1 MQRVLIYS
9 HDDQFLSELVE
20 ADVSQ
25 LRTHTKLN
33 GEHCL
38 TISTRATLVQ
48 GQRILTQDGTG
59 KWYEWVVTTADD
71 EHTWGT
77 YECDWSLQNDL
88 QVTQVSRILTDKTA
102 REAISAALSGTQ
114 RWGVGTVNVAG
125 RGSAS
130 MYKTDGW
137 SALSTAVETWGGEVD
152 AEITVNRTNV
162 VSRSVSL
169 LSHLGQSDAVRR
181 FDYGHDLRGIR
192 RVVER
197 YPRACRIVPLGKGEE
212 TEEGGYGRKITIES
226 VNDGIEYLQ
235 NDDVVELLRLPDG
248 SGGWEY
254 PTIYVENPDIEE
266 PQALLEW
273 GQSVLGYYT
282 MPMVTYEA
290 DVMQLAM
297 VGMDVRNISLGDVVQ
312 CVDREFRGEGLRI
325 EGRVV
330 ELDVDGID
338 PSGTVVTI
346 GHIRRSIA
354 SELASRVSSIGGVI
368 DTVISTGVLD
378 LSERYVRSM
387 LDRIN
392 EEANLTGGY
401 TYITEGQGIRTY
413 DKAVSDPL
421 VGDEANAVVEIKGG
435 TVRIANSRTSSGD
448 WDWKSVFV
456 SGHILAELVT
466 AARLTA
472 GSIGSPSGNYW
483 NLDTGEL
490 RMASVGTSVDGT
502 TLTEYAAGIAADKVQ
517 DFVDGD
523 YADDLEAI
531 AQQVDGKAETW
542 YQASDPSS
550 SWTADQKAE
559 HAGDLW
565 YKTANGENTTWR
577 WDGSQWVEQYAPKEV
592 FDAIDGK
599 MQVFTSQ
606 PTPPYEVGDL
616 WVQGSSGDL
625 KHCVNAK
632 GENAQF
638 SASDWSKSTKYTD
651 DSAVSALDS
660 SLDMQ
665 NVFNRLTNNG
675 QAQGLYIDNGQL
687 YINGSYI
694 KSGTIDAGYITAG
707 VLSVKRGRAVILSA
721 NLTSGTATIGGF
733 TVSGSAL
740 YSGKTSLTS
749 NTSGIYISTSGIS
762 VGSGSAYTAL
772 AGGYLRGGSAGD
784 ITGYVGF
791 NNYWTPTGVYG
802 TRLAGRGCIALLTNG
817 AFGIGSYYAF
827 GSDAT
832 ITTGQSGTMQFI
844 ERIQSNDDGT
854 ITWWTSNVTFT
865 KGLMTTVL

>member
-130 MYKTDGW
+130 MYQTDGW

-368 DTVISTGVLD
+368 DTVVSTGVLD

-421 VGDEANAVVEIKGG
+421 VGTEASAVCEFKGG
-435 TVRIANSRTSSGD
+435 TIRIANTKDEQGQWEWKTVFTSGR
-448 WDWKSVFV
+448 
-456 SGHILAELVT
+456 ILAELID
-466 AARLTA
+466 A
-472 GSIGSPSGNYW
+472 IGSS
-483 NLDTGEL
+483 TGSHAQL
-490 RMASVGTSVDGT
+490 TTNGLAVYDGA
-502 TLTEYAAGIAADKVQ
+502 TLLSE
-517 DFVDGD
+517 F
-523 YADDLEAI
+523 
-531 AQQVDGKAETW
+531 
-542 YQASDPSS
+542 
-550 SWTADQKAE
+550 
-559 HAGDLW
+559 
-565 YKTANGENTTWR
+565 
-577 WDGSQWVEQYAPKEV
+577 
-592 FDAIDGK
+592 
-599 MQVFTSQ
+599 
-606 PTPPYEVGDL
+606 VGDHMSIL
-616 WVQGSSGDL
+616 PNWTEAGRSLGDIGYIELVGGSGRIETEIGMTRDITRIKAFGPLYIHGYDGVYAQSGGGKPRTSMDL
-625 KHCVNAK
+625 
-632 GENAQF
+632 
-638 SASDWSKSTKYTD
+638 
-651 DSAVSALDS
+651 SALDRIWYGS
-660 SLDMQ
+660 TEQ
-665 NVFNRLTNNG
+665 NILIAAHGYHDFDITFPEEYDSPPNVQLTILTTTS
-675 QAQGLYIDNGQL
+675 ATTSFDCDIFLR
-687 YINGSYI
+687 
-694 KSGTIDAGYITAG
+694 
-707 VLSVKRGRAVILSA
+707 SVS
-721 NLTSGTATIGGF
+721 TTGF
-733 TVSGSAL
+733 TARII
-740 YSGKTSLTS
+740 
-749 NTSGIYISTSGIS
+749 N
-762 VGSGSAYTAL
+762 
-772 AGGYLRGGSAGD
+772 REQ
-784 ITGYVGF
+784 
-791 NNYWTPTGVYG
+791 
-802 TRLAGRGCIALLTNG
+802 AGRYP
-817 AFGIGSYYAF
+817 AFHWLAV
-827 GSDAT
+827 
-832 ITTGQSGTMQFI
+832 GQ
-844 ERIQSNDDGT
+844 
-854 ITWWTSNVTFT
+854 
-865 KGLMTTVL
+865 

>member
-48 GQRILTQDGTG
+48 GQRILTQDGAG

-102 REAISAALSGTQ
+102 REAISAALSGTS

-130 MYKTDGW
+130 MYQTDGW

-212 TEEGGYGRKITIES
+212 TEEGGYGRKITIKS

-312 CVDREFRGEGLRI
+312 CVDRGFRGEGLRI

-421 VGDEANAVVEIKGG
+421 VGTEASAVCEFKGG
-435 TVRIANSRTSSGD
+435 TIRIANTKDEQGQWEWKTVFTSGR
-448 WDWKSVFV
+448 
-456 SGHILAELVT
+456 ILAEMID
-466 AARLTA
+466 A
-472 GSIGSPSGNYW
+472 IGSS
-483 NLDTGEL
+483 TGSHAQLTTNGLAVYDGATLLSEFAGDHMSIL
-490 RMASVGTSVDGT
+490 PNFVEAGRSVGDIGYIELVGCSGRIETEIGSTRDIMRVSSFGPLYIQGYDGVYAVNDMNGRTSM
-502 TLTEYAAGIAADKVQ
+502 
-517 DFVDGD
+517 
-523 YADDLEAI
+523 DL
-531 AQQVDGKAETW
+531 
-542 YQASDPSS
+542 
-550 SWTADQKAE
+550 
-559 HAGDLW
+559 
-565 YKTANGENTTWR
+565 
-577 WDGSQWVEQYAPKEV
+577 
-592 FDAIDGK
+592 
-599 MQVFTSQ
+599 
-606 PTPPYEVGDL
+606 
-616 WVQGSSGDL
+616 
-625 KHCVNAK
+625 
-632 GENAQF
+632 
-638 SASDWSKSTKYTD
+638 
-651 DSAVSALDS
+651 SALDRICYGS
-660 SLDMQ
+660 MYQTTNIAAHGYHDFDITFPEEYDSPP
-665 NVFNRLTNNG
+665 NVQLTIYTDTKATTSFDCDIFLRSVSTTGFTARIINRE
-675 QAQGLYIDNGQL
+675 
-687 YINGSYI
+687 
-694 KSGTIDAGYITAG
+694 GT
-707 VLSVKRGRAVILSA
+707 GRAPAFHWLA
-721 NLTSGTATIGGF
+721 
-733 TVSGSAL
+733 
-740 YSGKTSLTS
+740 
-749 NTSGIYISTSGIS
+749 
-762 VGSGSAYTAL
+762 VG
-772 AGGYLRGGSAGD
+772 
-784 ITGYVGF
+784 
-791 NNYWTPTGVYG
+791 
-802 TRLAGRGCIALLTNG
+802 
-817 AFGIGSYYAF
+817 
-827 GSDAT
+827 
-832 ITTGQSGTMQFI
+832 Q
-844 ERIQSNDDGT
+844 
-854 ITWWTSNVTFT
+854 
-865 KGLMTTVL
+865 

>member
-9 HDDQFLSELVE
+9 HDGQFLSELVE

-125 RGSAS
+125 KGSAS
-130 MYKTDGW
+130 MYQTDGW

-312 CVDREFRGEGLRI
+312 CVDRGFRGEGLRI

-421 VGDEANAVVEIKGG
+421 VGTEASAVCEFKGG
-435 TVRIANSRTSSGD
+435 TIRIANTKDEQGQWEWKTVFTSGR
-448 WDWKSVFV
+448 
-456 SGHILAELVT
+456 ILAELID
-466 AARLTA
+466 A
-472 GSIGSPSGNYW
+472 IGSSTGSHAQLTTNGLAVYDGATLLSEFVGDHMSILPNWAEAGRSLGDIGYIELVGGSGRIETEIGMTRDIMRIKAFGPLYIQGY
-483 NLDTGEL
+483 DGVYAQSGGGKP
-490 RMASVGTSVDGT
+490 RTSMDLSALPRIWYGN
-502 TLTEYAAGIAADKVQ
+502 TEQNTEIAAHGYHDFDITFPEEYDSPPNVQ
-517 DFVDGD
+517 LTI
-523 YADDLEAI
+523 Y
-531 AQQVDGKAETW
+531 
-542 YQASDPSS
+542 
-550 SWTADQKAE
+550 
-559 HAGDLW
+559 
-565 YKTANGENTTWR
+565 TTT
-577 WDGSQWVEQYAPKEV
+577 SATTS
-592 FDAIDGK
+592 FDCDIFLRS
-599 MQVFTSQ
+599 V
-606 PTPPYEVGDL
+606 
-616 WVQGSSGDL
+616 
-625 KHCVNAK
+625 
-632 GENAQF
+632 
-638 SASDWSKSTKYTD
+638 STT
-651 DSAVSALDS
+651 
-660 SLDMQ
+660 
-665 NVFNRLTNNG
+665 
-675 QAQGLYIDNGQL
+675 
-687 YINGSYI
+687 
-694 KSGTIDAGYITAG
+694 
-707 VLSVKRGRAVILSA
+707 
-721 NLTSGTATIGGF
+721 GF
-733 TVSGSAL
+733 TARIINREGTPRYPGFHWLA
-740 YSGKTSLTS
+740 
-749 NTSGIYISTSGIS
+749 
-762 VGSGSAYTAL
+762 VG
-772 AGGYLRGGSAGD
+772 
-784 ITGYVGF
+784 
-791 NNYWTPTGVYG
+791 
-802 TRLAGRGCIALLTNG
+802 
-817 AFGIGSYYAF
+817 
-827 GSDAT
+827 
-832 ITTGQSGTMQFI
+832 Q
-844 ERIQSNDDGT
+844 
-854 ITWWTSNVTFT
+854 
-865 KGLMTTVL
+865 